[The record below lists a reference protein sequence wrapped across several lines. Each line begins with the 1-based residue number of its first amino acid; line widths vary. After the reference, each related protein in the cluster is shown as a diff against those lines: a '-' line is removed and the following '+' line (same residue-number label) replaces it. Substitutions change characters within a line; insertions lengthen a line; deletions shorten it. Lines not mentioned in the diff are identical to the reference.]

1 MFWNGGSVTMLHKLK
16 HENGDIAAVVD
27 CDLQFM
33 LDRGYVYMTDGEINK
48 HESVPESEFHTEWD
62 GKTWID
68 VRTSEERLEYARSQM
83 PTLSPSEFDI
93 KLVDAGLYNQVQ
105 DLIQL
110 DIKLKIA
117 YTRALFFS
125 RTDPFIEQA
134 RIALE
139 LTNEQVDA
147 IWIS

>member
-1 MFWNGGSVTMLHKLK
+1 MFKYINDSTLDILYVDENDVNLPLIGGYRLMTKTEVDM
-16 HENGDIAAVVD
+16 HENPEKYLSDEEKAQLA
-27 CDLQFM
+27 
-33 LDRGYVYMTDGEINK
+33 REI
-48 HESVPESEFHTEWD
+48 
-62 GKTWID
+62 
-68 VRTSEERLEYARSQM
+68 M
-83 PTLSPSEFDI
+83 PILTPIEFDI

-105 DLIQL
+105 DLIQS

-125 RTDPFIEQA
+125 RTDDFIDQT

>member
-1 MFWNGGSVTMLHKLK
+1 MFKYINDSTLDILYVDENDVNLPLIGGYRLMTKTEVDM
-16 HENGDIAAVVD
+16 HENPEKYLSDEEKAQLV
-27 CDLQFM
+27 
-33 LDRGYVYMTDGEINK
+33 REI
-48 HESVPESEFHTEWD
+48 
-62 GKTWID
+62 
-68 VRTSEERLEYARSQM
+68 M
-83 PTLSPSEFDI
+83 PILNPIEFDI

-105 DLIQL
+105 DLIQS

-125 RTDPFIEQA
+125 RTDDFIDQT